1 MKVGV
6 ILASLGRPDDL
17 AHVGDHL
24 ARQTQPPEV
33 VILSLERPEDAPS
46 PVPQGVEILYGPRG
60 LCAQRNRG
68 IEAALGRCDVVVFFD
83 DDYVPSKRAIAAISD
98 LFEGHLD
105 VAGATG
111 KVLAD
116 GVASGGVPY
125 ETARAIVEAYDE
137 TEAPATPWIRD
148 VATAY
153 GCNMAFRMSAVTDL
167 RFDERLPL
175 YGWQEDVD
183 FAGRLRLKG
192 RMVATDAFAGVHCG
206 VTRGRMPGKR
216 LGFSQMVNPVYL
228 VRKGS
233 MRPAH
238 ALTLMTK
245 NFLANHA
252 KMFAPEAHIDRRGRA
267 VGNWLGLGA
276 ILKGRS
282 DPMSVL
288 ELDAGRAPTSPGAKS
303 L

>member
-1 MKVGV
+1 
-6 ILASLGRPDDL
+6 
-17 AHVGDHL
+17 
-24 ARQTQPPEV
+24 
-33 VILSLERPEDAPS
+33 
-46 PVPQGVEILYGPRG
+46 
-60 LCAQRNRG
+60 
-68 IEAALGRCDVVVFFD
+68 
-83 DDYVPSKRAIAAISD
+83 
-98 LFEGHLD
+98 
-105 VAGATG
+105 
-111 KVLAD
+111 
-116 GVASGGVPY
+116 
-125 ETARAIVEAYDE
+125 
-137 TEAPATPWIRD
+137 
-148 VATAY
+148 
-153 GCNMAFRMSAVTDL
+153 MAFRMSAVTDL